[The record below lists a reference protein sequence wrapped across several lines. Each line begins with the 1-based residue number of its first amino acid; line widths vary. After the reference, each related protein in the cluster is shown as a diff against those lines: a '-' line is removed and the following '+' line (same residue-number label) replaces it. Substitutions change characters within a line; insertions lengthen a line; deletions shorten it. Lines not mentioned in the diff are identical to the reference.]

1 MNTITESEF
10 KELVNGTIVVQFSA
24 AWCGPCKILTKTIEQ
39 NEDKFNVPIYK
50 IDIDSAPQLAQALG
64 IRSVP
69 TIIRFENKQETKRLV
84 GIKPIE
90 QLTELSLIHI

>member
-1 MNTITESEF
+1 MKTITEEEF
-10 KELVNGTIVVQFSA
+10 RTLVNGTIVVQFSA
-24 AWCGPCKILTKTIEQ
+24 AWCGPCKTLTKTIEQ
-39 NEDKFNVPIYK
+39 NEGQFNVPFYK
-50 IDIDSAPQLAQALG
+50 IDIDAAPQLAQALG

-90 QLTELSLIHI
+90 QLTELAV

>member
-1 MNTITESEF
+1 MKTITEEEF
-10 KELVNGTIVVQFSA
+10 KTLVNDTIVVQFSA
-24 AWCGPCKILTKTIEQ
+24 GWCGPCKTLTKTIEQ

-50 IDIDSAPQLAQALG
+50 IDIDEAQDLAKALG

-90 QLTELSLIHI
+90 QLTELAV

>member
-1 MNTITESEF
+1 MKTITEEDF
-10 KELVNGTIVVQFSA
+10 KTLVNDTIVVQFSA
-24 AWCGPCKILTKTIEQ
+24 GWCGPCKALTKTIEQ

-50 IDIDSAPQLAQALG
+50 IDIDEAQGLAKALG

-90 QLTELSLIHI
+90 QLTELAV

>member
-1 MNTITESEF
+1 MNTITEAEF
-10 KELVNGTIVVQFSA
+10 KELVNDTIVVQFSA
-24 AWCGPCKILTKTIEQ
+24 AWCGPCKVLTKTIEQ
-39 NEDKFNVPIYK
+39 NEGKFNVPIYK
-50 IDIDSAPQLAQALG
+50 IDIDEAQDLAKALG

-90 QLTELSLIHI
+90 QLTELAV

>member
-1 MNTITESEF
+1 MNTITEEEF
-10 KELVNGTIVVQFSA
+10 AKLVTNDTIVVQFSA
-24 AWCGPCKILTKTIEQ
+24 GWCGPCKTLTKTIEQ

-84 GIKPIE
+84 GVKPIE
-90 QLTELSLIHI
+90 QLVEISI

>member
-1 MNTITESEF
+1 MKTITAEEF
-10 KELVNGTIVVQFSA
+10 KTLVNDTIVVQFSA
-24 AWCGPCKILTKTIEQ
+24 TWCGPCKTLTKTIEQ
-39 NEDKFNVPIYK
+39 NEDKFNLPFYK
-50 IDIDSAPQLAQALG
+50 IDIDDASQLAQALG

-90 QLTELSLIHI
+90 QLTELAV

>member
-1 MNTITESEF
+1 MNTITEEEF
-10 KELVNGTIVVQFSA
+10 KQLVSSNIVVQFSA
-24 AWCGPCKILTKTIEQ
+24 TWCGPCKTLTKTIEQ

-50 IDIDSAPQLAQALG
+50 IDIDNAPQLAQALG

-69 TIIRFENKQETKRLV
+69 TVIRFENKQETKRLI

-90 QLTELSLIHI
+90 QLIELAV

>member
-10 KELVNGTIVVQFSA
+10 KELINDTIVVQFSA
-24 AWCGPCKILTKTIEQ
+24 GWCGPCKVLTKTIEQ

-50 IDIDSAPQLAQALG
+50 IDIDSSQELAKALG

-90 QLTELSLIHI
+90 QLVELAV

>member
-1 MNTITESEF
+1 MNTITENEF
-10 KELVNGTIVVQFSA
+10 KELVNDTIVVQFSA
-24 AWCGPCKILTKTIEQ
+24 AWCGPCKVLTKTIEQ

-50 IDIDSAPQLAQALG
+50 IDIDHAPQLAQALS

-84 GIKPIE
+84 GVKPIE
-90 QLTELSLIHI
+90 QLIELAV

>member
-1 MNTITESEF
+1 MKTITEEEF
-10 KELVNGTIVVQFSA
+10 KTLVNDIIVVQFSA
-24 AWCGPCKILTKTIEQ
+24 GWCGPCKILTKTIEQ

-50 IDIDSAPQLAQALG
+50 VDIDNAPQLAQALG

-84 GIKPIE
+84 GNQSIE
-90 QLTELSLIHI
+90 QLIEITV

>member
-1 MNTITESEF
+1 MKIITENEF
-10 KELVNGTIVVQFSA
+10 KELVNDTIVVQFSA
-24 AWCGPCKILTKTIEQ
+24 NWCGPCKVLAKTIEQ
-39 NEDKFNVPIYK
+39 NEDKFNVPFYK
-50 IDIDSAPQLAQALG
+50 IDIDAAPQLAQALG

-90 QLTELSLIHI
+90 QLVELAV

>member
-1 MNTITESEF
+1 MKIITENEF
-10 KELVNGTIVVQFSA
+10 KELVNDTIVVQFSA
-24 AWCGPCKILTKTIEQ
+24 TWCGPCKTLTKTIEQ

-50 IDIDSAPQLAQALG
+50 VDIDNAPQLAQALG

-90 QLTELSLIHI
+90 QLVELAV

>member
-1 MNTITESEF
+1 MKTITEEDF
-10 KELVNGTIVVQFSA
+10 KTLVNDTIVVQFSA
-24 AWCGPCKILTKTIEQ
+24 TWCGPCKALTIAIEQ

-50 IDIDSAPQLAQALG
+50 IDIDEAQGLAKALG

-84 GIKPIE
+84 RITPIE
-90 QLTELSLIHI
+90 QLTELAV

>member
-1 MNTITESEF
+1 MNE
-10 KELVNGTIVVQFSA
+10 TIVVQFSA
-24 AWCGPCKILTKTIEQ
+24 GWCGPCKILTKTIEQ

-50 IDIDSAPQLAQALG
+50 IDIDNAPHLAQALG

-90 QLTELSLIHI
+90 QLIELAV

>member
-1 MNTITESEF
+1 MKTITEDEF
-10 KELVNGTIVVQFSA
+10 KTLVDDTIVVQFSA
-24 AWCGPCKILTKTIEQ
+24 GWCGPCKVLTKTIEQ

-50 IDIDSAPQLAQALG
+50 VDIDNAPQLAQALG

-84 GIKPIE
+84 GIKSIE
-90 QLTELSLIHI
+90 QLTELAV

>member
-1 MNTITESEF
+1 MKTITEEEF
-10 KELVNGTIVVQFSA
+10 KTLVNDTIVVQFSA
-24 AWCGPCKILTKTIEQ
+24 AWCGPCKVLTKTIEQ

-50 IDIDSAPQLAQALG
+50 VDIDHAQELAQALG

-84 GIKPIE
+84 GNKPIE
-90 QLTELSLIHI
+90 QLIELAV

>member
-1 MNTITESEF
+1 MTMITENEF
-10 KELVNGTIVVQFSA
+10 KQLINDTIVVQFGA
-24 AWCGPCKILTKTIEQ
+24 TWCPPCKALSKTIEQ

-50 IDIDSAPQLAQALG
+50 IDIDAAPELAKALG

-84 GIKPIE
+84 GNQSIE
-90 QLTELSLIHI
+90 QLIEITV

>member
-1 MNTITESEF
+1 MNTIDEKQF
-10 KELVNGTIVVQFSA
+10 KEQISDTIVVQFSA
-24 AWCGPCKILTKTIEQ
+24 GWCGPCKVLTKTIEQ
-39 NEDKFNVPIYK
+39 NEDKFNVPFYK
-50 IDIDSAPQLAQALG
+50 IDIDASQELAKALG

-90 QLTELSLIHI
+90 QLIELAV

>member
-1 MNTITESEF
+1 MKTITEEEF
-10 KELVNGTIVVQFSA
+10 KMLVNDTIVVQFSA
-24 AWCGPCKILTKTIEQ
+24 GWCGPCKTLTKTIEQ

-84 GIKPIE
+84 GVKPIE
-90 QLTELSLIHI
+90 QLTEIAV